1 MKNYRIIQHE
11 NLYLKFIQTEKGW
24 FLNQISSDADEP
36 TNDYT
41 FTPFVV
47 CTSGLSVGSFGGDV
61 TTYKNNLCGFTQT
74 EWDFVEGEYLKILY
88 ECEALH
94 CKAEVVYEFV
104 KGASAFYQKVNLT
117 ATEKICIT
125 DFYSFFPL
133 VGYSGMENEDYR
145 LSYRRNR
152 WEAEGQW
159 YESAIKDLGFVE
171 YTRMPSL
178 NKFTVSAVS
187 SQTTGAFYPSMI
199 LKHRPSGKTWFLENE
214 ADGCWF
220 MELSEYRSFLM
231 DEMSLC
237 LSGGDAEERALSYRQ
252 TLEKGECRETPRS
265 LFAVSNGKCPI
276 TREIY
281 TAKRS
286 VCEYSVRETTVC
298 FNDYMNCRWANL
310 DWESEKAL
318 IDCASEIN
326 ADYFII
332 DDGWFLYKNE
342 IGNRLGDWNTDGE
355 VFGEIGLKGVIE
367 YIRSKGMK
375 AGIWIEFEVAGKNS
389 VIYQNHRDWLLTVC
403 GDLFGS
409 ESRYFLDFRKKEVWE
424 YLFERVQAVYDL
436 GIRYIKTDYN
446 DSYSETDAKNGERRF
461 GLYENYNAIRAFYRE
476 LKRRFPDMI
485 LENCASGGKREDDG
499 MLKNFDLQSIS
510 DQEHYANY
518 PSVICGTYINA
529 LPEKI
534 GVWCMPYPARFRER
548 EKPLAEIA
556 PPKDE
561 EVIFNLVNGMS
572 GLMCVS
578 TALYLLSDG
587 QKALVKEALESY
599 KTVFP
604 ILCGGY
610 PQYPLGL
617 THIGD
622 TRHALLFKD
631 GEKEVLYLYAT
642 GEKEFSIKDAENFEQ
657 FFPRKQDCEISS
669 KKIVLPFAEC
679 ARIFIR
685 KKN

>member
-1 MKNYRIIQHE
+1 MKNYRIIKHE

-24 FLNQISSDADEP
+24 FLNQISSDASQP
-36 TNDYT
+36 TNDYA
-41 FTPFVV
+41 FTPFVL
-47 CTSGLSVGSFGGDV
+47 CESGLSVGSFGGDV

-74 EWDFVEGEYLKILY
+74 EWCFQEGVQLKILY

-94 CKAEVVYEFV
+94 CKAEVVYDFV
-104 KGASAFYQKVNLT
+104 KNASAFYQKVILT

-125 DFYSFFPL
+125 DFYAFFPL
-133 VGYSGMENEDYR
+133 AGYSGTENEDYS

-159 YESAIKDLGFVE
+159 YESTIKDLGFVE

-199 LKHRPSGKTWFLENE
+199 LKHRPSGKTWFLEND

-220 MELSEYRSFLM
+220 MELSEYRPWLT
-231 DEMSLC
+231 DEMVLC
-237 LSGGDAEERALSYRQ
+237 LSGGNAEERALCYRQ
-252 TLEKGECRETPRS
+252 TLEKGEKRETPRS
-265 LFAVSNGKCPI
+265 LFAVSDGKTPI

-286 VCEYSVRETTVC
+286 GCVYSVRETTVC

-310 DWESEKAL
+310 DWKSEKAL

-342 IGNRLGDWNTDGE
+342 VGNRLGDWNTDGE
-355 VFGEIGLKGVIE
+355 VFGEIGLKGVVE
-367 YIRSKGMK
+367 YILAKGMK

-409 ESRYFLDFRKKEVWE
+409 ESRYFLDFRNKQVWK
-424 YLFERVQAVYDL
+424 YLFARVQAVYDL
-436 GIRYIKTDYN
+436 GVRYIKTDYN
-446 DSYSETDAKNGERRF
+446 DSYSETDEKNGERRF
-461 GLYENYNAIRAFYRE
+461 GLYENYCSVREFYRE

-499 MLKNFDLQSIS
+499 MLRYFDLQSVS
-510 DQEHYANY
+510 DQEHYAYY
-518 PSVICGTYINA
+518 PSVVCGTYMNA
-529 LPEKI
+529 LPEKV
-534 GVWCMPYPARFRER
+534 GVWCMPYPIRFRER
-548 EKPLAEIA
+548 EKPVLEIA
-556 PPKDE
+556 PPSDE

-572 GLMCVS
+572 GLMCMS
-578 TALYLLSDG
+578 TPLYLLTEK
-587 QKALVKEALESY
+587 QKAWVKEGLETY
-599 KTVFP
+599 KKVFP
-604 ILCGGY
+604 ILRSGY
-610 PQYPLGL
+610 PEYPLGL
-617 THIGD
+617 THIRD
-622 TRHALLFKD
+622 KRHALLFKS
-631 GEKEVLYLYAT
+631 ENAELLYLYAT
-642 GEKEFSIKDAENFEQ
+642 GENDFEIEDAENFEQ
-657 FFPRKQDCEISS
+657 IFPAKKDCEISGNFV
-669 KKIVLPFAEC
+669 VLPEKEC

-685 KKN
+685 KRN